1 MNNYKLTAITFHTY
15 ELACDYVQDNIDNW
29 ISVEINGLKQSYEI
43 ILTNNEDITTV
54 IFAKK
59 NKKRIKEMSRVDC
72 NNLIDRYGK
81 DWAALHSNEVY
92 TLEYGRNGKLFK
104 GVNAKS
110 WRGLYRIIK
119 RLICENNSGSEKE
132 FLRKYEI
139 INYK

>member
-1 MNNYKLTAITFHTY
+1 MANYKLTAITFPTY
-15 ELACDYVQDNIDNW
+15 ELACDFVYENIDSW
-29 ISVEINGLKQSYEI
+29 VSVEINGLKQSFEI
-43 ILTNNEDITTV
+43 VPTNNKDITTV

-59 NKKRIKEMSRVDC
+59 VKKQIKDMTRIDC
-72 NNLIDRYGK
+72 NNLIDLYAK
-81 DWAALHSNEVY
+81 EWAAVYSNGTH
-92 TLEYGRNGKLFK
+92 TLEHGRNGKIFK

-119 RLICENNSGSEKE
+119 RLIHENSSGSETQ